1 MQPIAMGQRDD
12 VTVYNLGSLCGAAEA
27 MVVERR
33 VEADRRRMTEKAFA
47 QHRAAARLR
56 RAVVLARRAG
66 MEQGEVARE
75 LSDLSR

>member
-1 MQPIAMGQRDD
+1 MQKIARDQRDV

-33 VEADRRRMTEKAFA
+33 AEAEKRRVTQRAVL
-47 QHRAAARLR
+47 QHRATARLR

-66 MEQGEVARE
+66 MDQGEVARE